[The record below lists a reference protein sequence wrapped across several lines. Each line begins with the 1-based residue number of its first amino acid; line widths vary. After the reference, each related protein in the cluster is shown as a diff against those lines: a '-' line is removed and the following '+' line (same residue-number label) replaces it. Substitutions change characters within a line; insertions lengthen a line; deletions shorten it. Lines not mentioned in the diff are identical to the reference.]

1 MKYQIKNRQYSAS
14 KQSGAVLMV
23 SMIML
28 LLLSIIGVTGSQV
41 TSLEE
46 KMAGNSYDQNIA
58 FQATEE
64 ALRSGEQVIDDL
76 ANLSTFD
83 GTNNA
88 TNNGTGGQFSPT
100 QRPDY
105 TAGNTW
111 ANTSE
116 PSANAIPLVATQPRY
131 FIHYIGNQP
140 SDPLDPSSD
149 PVSMFRIVAR
159 GTGRQD
165 TTRVFLQAYYGKMF

>member
-1 MKYQIKNRQYSAS
+1 MLHSLS

-23 SMIML
+23 SMVML

-58 FQATEE
+58 FQSAED
-64 ALRSGEQVIDDL
+64 ALRSAEQVIDNLPD
-76 ANLSTFD
+76 LSTFD

-88 TNNGTGGQFSPT
+88 TGRFSPT
-100 QRPDY
+100 DRPDY
-105 TAGNTW
+105 TDGTIWDPDGAPQS
-111 ANTSE
+111 AQ
-116 PSANAIPLVATQPRY
+116 SANAIPLVATQPRY

-140 SDPLDPSSD
+140 SDPLDPAST
-149 PVSMFRIVAR
+149 PISMFRIVAR

-165 TTRVFLQAYYGKMF
+165 TTRVFLQAYIGK

>member
-1 MKYQIKNRQYSAS
+1 MLHSLS

-58 FQATEE
+58 FQSAEE
-64 ALRSGEQVIDDL
+64 ALRSAEQVIN
-76 ANLSTFD
+76 APGFNITTFD

-88 TNNGTGGQFSPT
+88 TGRFSPT
-100 QRPDY
+100 DRPDY
-105 TAGNTW
+105 TNANTW
-111 ANTSE
+111 VNTSAQA
-116 PSANAIPLVATQPRY
+116 ANVIPLVATQPRY

-140 SDPLDPSSD
+140 SDPLDPSSI
-149 PVSMFRIVAR
+149 PISMFRIVAR

-165 TTRVFLQAYYGKMF
+165 TTRVFLQAYFGK

>member
-1 MKYQIKNRQYSAS
+1 MKYQIKNRQHFVSR
-14 KQSGAVLMV
+14 QSGAVLMV

-58 FQATEE
+58 FQAAEE
-64 ALRSGEQVIDDL
+64 ALRSGEQVIDAL
-76 ANLSTFD
+76 GNLTAFTT
-83 GTNNA
+83 GINNA
-88 TNNGTGGQFSPT
+88 AGQFSPA

-111 ANTSE
+111 TNTS
-116 PSANAIPLVATQPRY
+116 AQTTNVIPLVATQPRY

-149 PVSMFRIVAR
+149 PISMFRIVAR
-159 GTGRQD
+159 GTGRQN
-165 TTRVFLQAYYGKMF
+165 TTQVFLQAFYGKIF